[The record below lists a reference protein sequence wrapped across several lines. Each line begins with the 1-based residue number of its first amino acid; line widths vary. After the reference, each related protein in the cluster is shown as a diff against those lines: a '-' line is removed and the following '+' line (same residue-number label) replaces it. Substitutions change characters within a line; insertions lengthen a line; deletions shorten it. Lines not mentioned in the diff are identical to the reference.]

1 MSGKD
6 SFLEDERKNIEKT
19 VLMIEN
25 LTEKTDLSKYE
36 VIAFGTLLQN
46 IYTGIEGVLR
56 YQLQNTGVRVQKDE
70 NWHKN
75 LLMKSRESGIISDAQ
90 FEILLEL
97 LLFRHMHMHGYGF
110 MLDETRLRELA
121 APVPDL
127 CKGFLKDY
135 NK

>member
-1 MSGKD
+1 MNGKD

-19 VLMIEN
+19 MIMIEN
-25 LTEKTDLSKYE
+25 LTKKSNLSKYE
-36 VIAFGTLLQN
+36 VIALGTLLQN
-46 IYTGIEGVLR
+46 IYTGIEGVIR
-56 YQLQNTGVRVQKDE
+56 YQLQNMGVRLQKNE

-75 LLMKSRESGIISDAQ
+75 LLMKSRENAIISDAQ
-90 FEILLEL
+90 FEGLLEL

-127 CKGFLKDY
+127 CKDFLK
-135 NK
+135 NQN